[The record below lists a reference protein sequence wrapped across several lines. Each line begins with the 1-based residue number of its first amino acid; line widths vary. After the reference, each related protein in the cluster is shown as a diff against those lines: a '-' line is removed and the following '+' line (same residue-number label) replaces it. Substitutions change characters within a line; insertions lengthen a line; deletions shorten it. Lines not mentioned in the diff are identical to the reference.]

1 MRTKIESYLGFAKKS
16 GNLLAGFSTCAAAMK
31 KKKINLLILS
41 EDLAENSMQKII
53 NLARASNT
61 PYIVYGHSDL
71 LGPAAGSPGRAVFGI
86 TGGDFAGVLLE
97 EIEKARQ
104 EQDKSTE
111 KEVQ

>member
-1 MRTKIESYLGFAKKS
+1 MKTKIESYLGFAKKS
-16 GNLLAGFSTCAAAMK
+16 GNLLAGFGTCAAAMK

-41 EDLAENSMQKII
+41 EDLAENSMEKII
-53 NLARASNT
+53 SLAKASNT
-61 PYIVYGHSDL
+61 PYTIFGHSDV

-86 TGGDFAGVLLE
+86 AGSEFAGVILG
-97 EIEKARQ
+97 EIQKTRQ